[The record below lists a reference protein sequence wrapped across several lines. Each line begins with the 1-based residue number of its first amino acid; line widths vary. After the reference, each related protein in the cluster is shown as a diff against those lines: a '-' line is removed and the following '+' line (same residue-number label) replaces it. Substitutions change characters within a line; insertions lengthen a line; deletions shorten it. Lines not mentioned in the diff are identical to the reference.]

1 MKQGFEF
8 VKQIRRLEIK
18 RAIEDLRS
26 YQKEAEE
33 TKKIAGQLGYPTL
46 ESYDY
51 ALVAELVAATSKVSK
66 LFKVRNSFDFGG
78 VCNA

>member
-18 RAIEDLRS
+18 RAIEDLRN

-51 ALVAELVAATSKVSK
+51 TLVAELVAATNKVSK
-66 LFKVRNSFDFGG
+66 LFKARNDFK
-78 VCNA
+78 VLQEAI